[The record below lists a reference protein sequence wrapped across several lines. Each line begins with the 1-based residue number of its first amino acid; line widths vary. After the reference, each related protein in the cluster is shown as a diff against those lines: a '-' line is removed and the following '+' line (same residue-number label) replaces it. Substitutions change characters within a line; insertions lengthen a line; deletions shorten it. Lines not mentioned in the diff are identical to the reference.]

1 VQPLLA
7 VSRAIDAVT
16 GFIGHHIRWLIL
28 AAVLVSTVNAVI
40 RKAFDISS
48 NAWLELQWYLFG
60 AVFMLAAA
68 YVLQRNGHVR
78 IDVVSSRLTER
89 TREWIDLFCHIL
101 MLLPLTLIM
110 IWLGWPFVVESYQ
123 GGEISS
129 NAGGLIIWPSK
140 LFVLLGFVLL
150 LFQAMSEIIKRVG
163 FLTGALKEPEPEAT
177 HGITPED
184 LGVHGGPQK

>member
-1 VQPLLA
+1 MQALLA
-7 VSRAIDAVT
+7 VSRAIDAAT

-28 AAVLVSTVNAVI
+28 AAVLVSAINAIV

-48 NAWLELQWYLFG
+48 NAWLELQWYLYG

-89 TREWIDLFCHIL
+89 TRQWIDLFCHIV
-101 MLLPLTLIM
+101 MLLPLVLIM
-110 IWLGWPFVVESYQ
+110 IWLGWPFVLESYES
-123 GGEISS
+123 GEISM

-140 LFVLLGFVLL
+140 LFVLLGFILL
-150 LFQAMSEIIKRVG
+150 LFQAISEIIKRIG
-163 FLTGALKEPEPEAT
+163 FLSGSLTEAEPEAT
-177 HGITPED
+177 HGLTPED
-184 LGVHGGPQK
+184 LGVKGGRRE

>member
-7 VSRAIDAVT
+7 VSRVIDAVT

-28 AAVLVSTVNAVI
+28 AAVLVSTINAII
-40 RKAFDISS
+40 RKLFDVSS
-48 NAWLELQWYLFG
+48 NAWLELQWYLYG

-78 IDVVSSRLTER
+78 IDVVSSRLAER
-89 TREWIDLFCHIL
+89 TRQWIDLVCHVL
-101 MLLPLTLIM
+101 MLLPLVLVM
-110 IWLGWPFVVESYQ
+110 IWLGVPFVIESYQ
-123 GGEISS
+123 NQEVST

-140 LFVLLGFVLL
+140 LFILLGFFLL
-150 LFQAMSEIIKRVG
+150 LCQALSEIIKRMG
-163 FLTGALKEPEPEAT
+163 FLSGALKEPEPEAT